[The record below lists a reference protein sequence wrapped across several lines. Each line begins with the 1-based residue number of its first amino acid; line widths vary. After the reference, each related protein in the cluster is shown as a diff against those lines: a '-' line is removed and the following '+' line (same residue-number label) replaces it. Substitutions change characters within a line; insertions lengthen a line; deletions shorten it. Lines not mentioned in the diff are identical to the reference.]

1 VEAHRRR
8 NHEGISQGNS
18 PRAVILDSNF
28 LFVPQSFG
36 VDIFEELKKL
46 LGNNVEFL
54 VTRSSIQELEVLRT
68 RAKPSFR
75 KEIDF
80 ALRLADRCKVIED
93 EPWHEESVDSS
104 ILKAAKKMKL
114 PVATNDAKLR
124 RRLKKGR
131 VTVIYL
137 RQGSFLEINGPTW

>member
-1 VEAHRRR
+1 M
-8 NHEGISQGNS
+8 
-18 PRAVILDSNF
+18 
-28 LFVPQSFG
+28 
-36 VDIFEELKKL
+36 
-46 LGNNVEFL
+46 
-54 VTRSSIQELEVLRT
+54 TRSSIQELEVLRT